1 MKIGLSTGSLQK
13 LRETEESFAL
23 LKELGA
29 ETCGVDLQTF
39 YEYRPEFAKKYAERL
54 AGVEVHSV
62 GVAPDNFEP
71 QLFSSSRR
79 IRGDGFY
86 WLDQILR
93 SAQILGVK
101 NYSFRGSFNAVENL
115 NYDGLAERMREIV
128 DFCAHYGVKVCLENT
143 LHGLY
148 NKPAIFK
155 ELKNRGADILG
166 VFNIGQA
173 LKSGNPYNIY
183 IKDMEGC
190 ISHVHI
196 LDVDKNGNACL
207 PGRGI
212 CDFKEV
218 FKNLRGAGFD
228 GAVLIKTSEFDDIS
242 EIKKSIEFLKETIY
256 KTLA

>member
-13 LRETEESFAL
+13 LRETEESFVL

-62 GVAPDNFEP
+62 GVASNNFEP

-93 SAQILGVK
+93 AAQIFGVK
-101 NYSFRGSFNAVENL
+101 NYSFRCYTDAVENL
-115 NYDGLAERMREIV
+115 NYDETAERMREIV
-128 DFCAHYGVKVCLENT
+128 DFCAHYGVKLCLENT
-143 LHGLY
+143 RHGLY
-148 NKPAIFK
+148 NKPAIFR
-155 ELKNRGADILG
+155 ELKYRGADILG

-173 LKSGNPYNIY
+173 RKSCYPYNMY
-183 IKDMEGC
+183 IKDMESC

-196 LDVDKNGNACL
+196 SDVDENGNVCL
-207 PGRGI
+207 PGRGTY
-212 CDFKEV
+212 DFKEV

-228 GAVLIKTSEFDDIS
+228 GAVLIETTAFDDIS
-242 EIKKSIEFLKETIY
+242 EIKKSIEFLKEIAY
-256 KTLA
+256 RG